1 MSKKTIGFLTLF
13 LLIQQ
18 LGLRAQEIDNKR
30 ASALY
35 FEGFGNNLYY
45 GLFYDSRFHNSS
57 KGLGGCIGF
66 GAFQRIT
73 NVEDWGSNGNNY
85 RIKTVNS
92 NFYSTTLML
101 NYLWGKGPHSLEA
114 GGGIV
119 LYSAQNFGYG
129 FVRGDE
135 EQFTSV
141 FGTMSM
147 MYRLHLPKS
156 IFLRVGWAPFFGK
169 ANDGFVFI
177 PYQFGFGLGYAFK

>member
-1 MSKKTIGFLTLF
+1 MNIKTIGFLTLF
-13 LLIQQ
+13 LLIQN
-18 LGLRAQEIDNKR
+18 LGLRAQEVGDNR

-45 GLFYDSRFHNSS
+45 GLFYDSRFQNRS

-66 GAFQRIT
+66 GAFQRIL
-73 NVEDWGSNGNNY
+73 NEADWGPNGSDFS
-85 RIKTVNS
+85 IKTINS
-92 NFYSTTLML
+92 NFYSSTLMI

-114 GGGIV
+114 GAGVV
-119 LYSAQNFGYG
+119 LYSARNFGYG

-135 EQFTSV
+135 EQFSSA

-156 IFLRVGWAPFFGK
+156 IFLRVGWAPFFGM

-177 PYQFGFGLGYAFK
+177 PYQFGFGLGYAFR

>member
-1 MSKKTIGFLTLF
+1 MKMSKICLLTLF
-13 LLIQQ
+13 LLIQH
-18 LGLRAQEIDNKR
+18 LGLRAQDYETKR

-45 GLFYDSRFHNSS
+45 GLFYDSRFQNSS
-57 KGLGGCIGF
+57 KGLGGSIGF

-73 NVEDWGSNGNNY
+73 NEEDWGFNGNDY

-119 LYSAQNFGYG
+119 LYSARNFGYG

-156 IFLRVGWAPFFGK
+156 IFLRVGWTPFLGK

-177 PYQFGFGLGYAFK
+177 PYQFGIGLGYAFR